1 MITKEFKRNKGIT
14 LLALVITI
22 IILLIL
28 AGITISAITGDNGI
42 IGNAS
47 RAKEQTEIDNEKE
60 IVDTCIVQTMGKS
73 KYGNITKE
81 DLQNELDNYTG
92 EGKTEVLH
100 EEDILYVYFT
110 ETNRYYTVDLEGEGF
125 DTNIKK
131 GDSVKQGDVLVVV
144 DLDMVR
150 QAGKS
155 LVSPI
160 AFTGNEK
167 VEVYKIGQ
175 NITAGEK
182 GLLNYE

>member
-1 MITKEFKRNKGIT
+1 MGLFSKMFANGAKNFISPMTGKVVSMENVPDPAFAQKMMGEGCGIDLTDGTVIAPFDAEITAAYPTGHAFGLKSKEDG
-14 LLALVITI
+14 
-22 IILLIL
+22 
-28 AGITISAITGDNGI
+28 
-42 IGNAS
+42 
-47 RAKEQTEIDNEKE
+47 TEILIHVGID
-60 IVDTCIVQTMGKS
+60 
-73 KYGNITKE
+73 
-81 DLQNELDNYTG
+81 
-92 EGKTEVLH
+92 
-100 EEDILYVYFT
+100 
-110 ETNRYYTVDLEGEGF
+110 TVDLEGEGF

-131 GDSVKQGDVLVVV
+131 GDSAKQGDVLVVV

-167 VEVYKIGQ
+167 VEVYKIRQ

>member
-1 MITKEFKRNKGIT
+1 MGLFSKMFANGAKNFISPMTGKVVSMENVPDPAFAQKMMGEGCGIDLTDGTVIAPFDAEITAAYPTGHAFGLKSKEDG
-14 LLALVITI
+14 
-22 IILLIL
+22 
-28 AGITISAITGDNGI
+28 
-42 IGNAS
+42 
-47 RAKEQTEIDNEKE
+47 TEILIHVGID
-60 IVDTCIVQTMGKS
+60 
-73 KYGNITKE
+73 
-81 DLQNELDNYTG
+81 
-92 EGKTEVLH
+92 
-100 EEDILYVYFT
+100 
-110 ETNRYYTVDLEGEGF
+110 TVDLEGEGF

-182 GLLNYE
+182 GLLNYK

>member
-1 MITKEFKRNKGIT
+1 MGLFSKMFAKGAKNFISPMTGKVVSMENVPDPAFAQKMMGEGCGIDLTDGTVIAPFDAEITAAYPTGHAFGLKSKEDG
-14 LLALVITI
+14 
-22 IILLIL
+22 
-28 AGITISAITGDNGI
+28 
-42 IGNAS
+42 
-47 RAKEQTEIDNEKE
+47 TEILIHVGID
-60 IVDTCIVQTMGKS
+60 
-73 KYGNITKE
+73 
-81 DLQNELDNYTG
+81 
-92 EGKTEVLH
+92 
-100 EEDILYVYFT
+100 
-110 ETNRYYTVDLEGEGF
+110 TVDLEGEGF

>member
-1 MITKEFKRNKGIT
+1 MGLFSKMFANGAKNFISPMTGKVVSMENVPDPAFAQKMMGEGCGIDLTDGTVIAPFDAEITAAYPTGHAFGLKSKEDG
-14 LLALVITI
+14 
-22 IILLIL
+22 
-28 AGITISAITGDNGI
+28 
-42 IGNAS
+42 
-47 RAKEQTEIDNEKE
+47 TEILIHVGID
-60 IVDTCIVQTMGKS
+60 
-73 KYGNITKE
+73 
-81 DLQNELDNYTG
+81 
-92 EGKTEVLH
+92 
-100 EEDILYVYFT
+100 
-110 ETNRYYTVDLEGEGF
+110 TVDLEGEGF

-167 VEVYKIGQ
+167 VEIYKIGQ

>member
-1 MITKEFKRNKGIT
+1 MGLFSKMFANGAKNFISPMTGKVVSMENVPDPAFAQKMMGEGCGIDLTDGTVIAPFDAEITAAYPTGHAFGLKSKEDG
-14 LLALVITI
+14 
-22 IILLIL
+22 
-28 AGITISAITGDNGI
+28 
-42 IGNAS
+42 
-47 RAKEQTEIDNEKE
+47 TEILTHVGID
-60 IVDTCIVQTMGKS
+60 
-73 KYGNITKE
+73 
-81 DLQNELDNYTG
+81 
-92 EGKTEVLH
+92 
-100 EEDILYVYFT
+100 
-110 ETNRYYTVDLEGEGF
+110 TVDLEGEGF

>member
-1 MITKEFKRNKGIT
+1 MGLFSKMFANGAKNFISPMTGKVVSMENVPDPAFAQKMMGEGCGIDLTDGTVIAPFDAEITAAYPTGHAFGLKSKEDG
-14 LLALVITI
+14 
-22 IILLIL
+22 
-28 AGITISAITGDNGI
+28 
-42 IGNAS
+42 
-47 RAKEQTEIDNEKE
+47 TEILIHVGID
-60 IVDTCIVQTMGKS
+60 
-73 KYGNITKE
+73 
-81 DLQNELDNYTG
+81 
-92 EGKTEVLH
+92 
-100 EEDILYVYFT
+100 
-110 ETNRYYTVDLEGEGF
+110 TVDLEGEGF